1 MLVKTHFAISAFA
14 MILFLPIVNSKIIFL
29 IMVLIGTLLP
39 DIAAVL
45 IQVEKKPGKLLQY
58 ISVHHNFLHSLSVCL
73 LISILFAVFIPVLA
87 FGFFLG
93 YSLHLLADSFT
104 KTGVTP
110 LWPYSKK
117 IQGSLNYGSVVEKSI
132 FFTFVILDMLL
143 LFFTLVK

>member
-1 MLVKTHFAISAFA
+1 MLVRTHFAVSAFA
-14 MILFLPIVNSKIIFL
+14 MILFLSLVNSKITFL
-29 IMVLIGTLLP
+29 LMAFIGTLLP

-45 IQVEKKPGKLLQY
+45 IQIEKKPNRFIQY

-73 LISILFAVFIPVLA
+73 LISIIFAIFIPVLA

-104 KTGVTP
+104 KTGITP
-110 LWPYSKK
+110 FWPYMKR
-117 IQGSLNYGSVVEKSI
+117 IQGHLNYGSVVEKSV
-132 FFTFVILDMLL
+132 FVMFVILDVLL